1 MKLLPSRRNLCTPCN
16 YAPCHVT
23 SFEATYVRCVCVLPP
38 ALLHNDRDLLHA
50 TAVTQGWDRY
60 QNKSQ
65 HIKQTHSWPWRTKF
79 APHSCWDSN
88 LWPFDHESSALTTE
102 LFPLSMLSYPRFWVT
117 RLFELQITFRNIND
131 VPALDMNWV
140 QKKYNARG
148 LSPKSMVHCG
158 PANIKHNFTL
168 AVGSFTWVSQWCSG
182 QMLSLA
188 DGVLQQQGQILC
200 CKVCNWCLL
209 FSCWC
214 LCLCW
219 FLLF

>member
-1 MKLLPSRRNLCTPCN
+1 MILNEWLALYSFWISTKVVYLQHWHGWYHMKLLPSRRNLCTPCN

-102 LFPLSMLSYPRFWVT
+102 LSLLPIQCPTRRAWSRSTQTQSGGESFFQVQWALTTGQDHHVT
-117 RLFELQITFRNIND
+117 QWLKEFANSIQENAQI
-131 VPALDMNWV
+131 
-140 QKKYNARG
+140 
-148 LSPKSMVHCG
+148 
-158 PANIKHNFTL
+158 
-168 AVGSFTWVSQWCSG
+168 
-182 QMLSLA
+182 
-188 DGVLQQQGQILC
+188 
-200 CKVCNWCLL
+200 
-209 FSCWC
+209 
-214 LCLCW
+214 
-219 FLLF
+219 